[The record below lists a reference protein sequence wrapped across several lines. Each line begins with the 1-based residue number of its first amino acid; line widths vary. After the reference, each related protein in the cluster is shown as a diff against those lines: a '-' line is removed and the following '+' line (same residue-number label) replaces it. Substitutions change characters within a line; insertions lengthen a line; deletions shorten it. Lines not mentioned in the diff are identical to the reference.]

1 MKNNLPITNTERSFD
16 GELRI
21 VSTTDKKGI
30 TTYANENFIALS
42 GFSEEELY
50 GKNHNI
56 VRHPDMP
63 PIAFTDLWA
72 TIKTGKPWM
81 GIVKNRCKNG
91 DYYWVDAY
99 VTPIFD
105 AGEIV
110 GYQSVRTTP
119 RREHVN
125 TADSLYRK
133 IRENRFSVLDKL
145 AWLKPGT
152 RGKLII
158 TQFCSLLAVFIL
170 LLVSGISFSPVFLA
184 AIVLLSGMSV
194 FAIYQIMKPWK
205 KAAAQ
210 ARSIF
215 KNDIARTVYTRR
227 SDELGDMQLT
237 ILALQAK
244 LKTILVRVNDTIS
257 VLNKAAGTS
266 REISEG
272 SSENAR
278 KQLDEISQVATAM
291 NEMSAAVH
299 EIARRADM
307 TSKNTDSAKENAQK
321 GALTATE
328 ALGAMEAL
336 VQRVEITAAVI
347 QELSVE
353 SNAIGGMVD
362 VIRDIA
368 EQTNLLALNAAI
380 EAARAGEQGRGFAVV
395 ADEVRTLASRT
406 QQSTGE
412 IQKIVEQLQQR
423 AGSAVEEMSKASEQG
438 SLATELVESAA
449 AALAEVSGSV
459 VGINDMNTE
468 VAAATEEQ
476 GLVAEEINR
485 SISNISN
492 LAEETVV
499 SATSARQASEE
510 LENETARLNAVVW
523 QFGD

>member
-1 MKNNLPITNTERSFD
+1 MKKNLPVTSTERSFD

-30 TTYANENFIALS
+30 TTYANEHFIALS

-63 PIAFTDLWA
+63 PIAFADLWD
-72 TIKTGKPWM
+72 TIKAGGPWM
-81 GIVKNRCKNG
+81 GVVKNRCKNG

-99 VTPIFD
+99 VTPIFE
-105 AGEIV
+105 GSEIV

-119 RREHVN
+119 NREHVK
-125 TADSLYRK
+125 TADGLYRK
-133 IRENRFSVLDKL
+133 IRENRFSLLDKL
-145 AWLKPGT
+145 GWLKLGM
-152 RGKLII
+152 RGKLIA
-158 TQFCSLLAVFIL
+158 TQISVLLAVIIMMTGTETTL
-170 LLVSGISFSPVFLA
+170 SLTLMAGMLLVLA
-184 AIVLLSGMSV
+184 GGV
-194 FAIYQIMKPWK
+194 FATYQIMKPWT

-215 KNDIARTVYTRR
+215 SNDIARAVYTRR
-227 SDELGDMQLT
+227 SDELGDMQLA
-237 ILALQAK
+237 ILALQARI
-244 LKTILVRVNDTIS
+244 KTILVRVNDAASALNNAASISRTIS
-257 VLNKAAGTS
+257 ENN
-266 REISEG
+266 
-272 SSENAR
+272 SENSQ
-278 KQLDEISQVATAM
+278 KQLDEVSQVAAAM

-299 EIARRADM
+299 EIANRADM
-307 TSKNTDSAKENAQK
+307 TSQNTDDAKENSRK

-336 VQRVEITAAVI
+336 VQRVEIAAGVI

-380 EAARAGEQGRGFAVV
+380 EAARAGDQGRGFAVV

-412 IQKIVEQLQQR
+412 IQKIVEQLQQK
-423 AGSAVEEMSKASEQG
+423 ADAAVDEMSKASEQG
-438 SLATELVESAA
+438 NSATSLVESAA
-449 AALAEVSGSV
+449 EALAEVSGSV
-459 VGINDMNTE
+459 AGINDMNTE
-468 VAAATEEQ
+468 VAEATEEQ
-476 GLVAEEINR
+476 GVVAEDINR
-485 SISNISN
+485 NITN
-492 LAEETVV
+492 IGNMAEQTAV
-499 SATSARQASEE
+499 SAASAREASEA
-510 LENETARLNAVVW
+510 LENETAKLNAMVW

>member
-1 MKNNLPITNTERSFD
+1 MKNNLPVTNTERSFD

-30 TTYANENFIALS
+30 TTYANDHFISLS

-50 GKNHNI
+50 GKSHNI

-63 PIAFTDLWA
+63 PIAFADLWA

-99 VTPIFD
+99 VTPIFE
-105 AGEIV
+105 GSEIV

-119 RREHVN
+119 NRAHVN
-125 TADSLYRK
+125 TADGLYRK
-133 IRENRFSVLDKL
+133 IRENRFSILDKF

-152 RGKLII
+152 KGKLII
-158 TQFCSLLAVFIL
+158 TQISSLLAVL
-170 LLVSGISFSPVFLA
+170 LMLKASGAIFSPALMA
-184 AIVLLSGMSV
+184 GMLSVLGASV
-194 FAIYQIMKPWK
+194 FVTYQIMNPWK
-205 KAAAQ
+205 KAAAH

-215 KNDIARTVYTRR
+215 SNDVARAVYTRR

-244 LKTILVRVNDTIS
+244 VKTILVRVNDTVS
-257 VLNKAAGTS
+257 ALNKAAGTS
-266 REISEG
+266 RDISQ
-272 SSENAR
+272 SNSENAQ
-278 KQLDEISQVATAM
+278 KQLDEVSQVATAM

-299 EIARRADM
+299 EISNRADM
-307 TSKNTDSAKENAQK
+307 TSQNTDNAKENSRK
-321 GALTATE
+321 GVLTAGE

-336 VQRVEITAAVI
+336 VKRVEDAADVI
-347 QELSVE
+347 QELNVE

-423 AGSAVEEMSKASEQG
+423 AAAAVDEMGRAREQG
-438 SLATELVESAA
+438 NSATKLVESAA
-449 AALAEVSGSV
+449 EALAEVSDSV
-459 VGINDMNTE
+459 AGINDMNTE

-476 GLVAEEINR
+476 GAVAEEINR
-485 SISNISN
+485 NITNISS
-492 LAEETVV
+492 LAEQTVI
-499 SATSARQASEE
+499 SATSAREASED
-510 LENETARLNAVVW
+510 LESESGKLNAIVW